1 MDQCIPTMDQKWYVG
16 TTSNEYVCYLLTGA
30 IGPPMQGH
38 VYQKLVQA
46 GRIAELAGQSAISNA
61 QMVNI
66 MLDIEHQQYI

>member
-1 MDQCIPTMDQKWYVG
+1 
-16 TTSNEYVCYLLTGA
+16 
-30 IGPPMQGH
+30 MQGH